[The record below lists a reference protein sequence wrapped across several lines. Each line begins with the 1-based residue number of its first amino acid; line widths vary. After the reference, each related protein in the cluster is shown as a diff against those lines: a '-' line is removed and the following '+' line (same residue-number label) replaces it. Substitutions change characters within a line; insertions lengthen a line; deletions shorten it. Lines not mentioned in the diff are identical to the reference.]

1 MKINNSAVRSRSPL
15 LITVLYPPYLSTRTW
30 SRGCFSLL
38 LFFAV
43 LSPAPSTQVVVVRS
57 RMGRFDIAC
66 NHFWFAFGARQIKIV
81 VLAERCLCPSGCR
94 LRQIPCVVHQ
104 EKRRK
109 EKKRW
114 QRVMGLAAV
123 GFSGYRG
130 PFGQVL
136 WWKAAVL
143 CHSARIRAR
152 SGMNSSIS
160 IP

>member
-1 MKINNSAVRSRSPL
+1 MKINNSAVRSRLPL
-15 LITVLYPPYLSTRTW
+15 LITVLYPPYVISTRTW
-30 SRGCFSLL
+30 SRGCFFL

-81 VLAERCLCPSGCR
+81 VLAERRLCPSGCR

-104 EKRRK
+104 EKRRR

-114 QRVMGLAAV
+114 QRQLVWWDLRRWDFRDTGV
-123 GFSGYRG
+123 HSGRY
-130 PFGQVL
+130 FGGE
-136 WWKAAVL
+136 AAVL

-152 SGMNSSIS
+152 SGMNSSI
-160 IP
+160 